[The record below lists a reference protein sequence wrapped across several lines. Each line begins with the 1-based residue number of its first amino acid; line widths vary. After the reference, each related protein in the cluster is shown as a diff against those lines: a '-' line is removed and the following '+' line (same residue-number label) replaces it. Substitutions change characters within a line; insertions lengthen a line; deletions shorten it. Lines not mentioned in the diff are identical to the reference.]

1 MKYALAISALSAA
14 AAAQPAFRN
23 TQAELAITEGKPFTL
38 KFDGCSSS
46 CTITLQTGPAGN
58 AKDVLQGPITT
69 TATGTSFVWTPE
81 GFPTGEYFFKITDN
95 AGDAANPSDTNYSG
109 RFQYVGTGAAVTSD
123 ASTATAVASS
133 TVSEPSMTVTSSAS
147 MTLSTPSGATNNTR
161 VSSTMSHSN
170 STISR
175 SSMRSTS
182 SATNTAATT
191 AATTSVPNAGVR
203 ATPFAFM
210 AGAIAAMAY
219 LV

>member
-123 ASTATAVASS
+123 ASTATAVAS

-147 MTLSTPSGATNNTR
+147 MTLSTSSGATNNTR
-161 VSSTMSHSN
+161 VSSPMSHSN

-210 AGAIAAMAY
+210 AGAIAALAY